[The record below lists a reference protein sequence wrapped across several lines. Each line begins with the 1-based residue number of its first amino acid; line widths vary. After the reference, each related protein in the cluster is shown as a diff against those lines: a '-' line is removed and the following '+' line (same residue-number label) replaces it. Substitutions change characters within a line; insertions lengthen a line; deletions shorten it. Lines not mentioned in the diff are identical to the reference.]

1 MDRDGWLKA
10 MNQFSNLCSAFPVNN
25 HILFFDGHDSH
36 FNNGAL
42 REMMCKNIQP
52 FVLKPGE
59 SINDHPND
67 NGPNAKL
74 KSLYIVIKSTW
85 MLKYGMTKFSPQHM
99 KFVLFEALDAFKMS
113 DVNIIR
119 DNFAK
124 EQLPSLIPPNLTTN
138 TQACAD
144 SIQLSSGSKAKEIKI
159 Y

>member
-25 HILFFDGHDSH
+25 HILFFDVHDSR

-42 REMMCKNIQP
+42 REMMCKNIQS

-74 KSLYIVIKSTW
+74 KSLYIVTKSTW
-85 MLKYGMTKFSPQHM
+85 MLKYGMTKFLPHHM
-99 KFVLFEALDAFKMS
+99 KLVLVEALDAFKMPS
-113 DVNIIR
+113 GNIIG
-119 DNFAK
+119 DSFANTK
-124 EQLPSLIPPNLTTN
+124 LLPSFLPT
-138 TQACAD
+138 
-144 SIQLSSGSKAKEIKI
+144 
-159 Y
+159 